1 MVTNLILTF
10 VATMVLYFAY
20 KLLFRNSNRFQLNRI
35 VLLTISIFAFALPF
49 IRISIEGQQFQE
61 MPSFKQEMD
70 VIFYS
75 DAMIEAPVET
85 KTLSFTDIISYIYII
100 GVVFFLMKF
109 VYNIFK
115 IYKIKAG
122 KKIETIDNVN
132 FIYTNESHVPFSFL
146 KNIYIPKDNLDEMII
161 KHEMSHVKNHHSV
174 DVILMEIMIAFQWF
188 NPFIR
193 MIKNELK
200 SNHEFIADSEAI
212 KNEDEKSNYMMLLL
226 QQCTAYDFSTIA
238 NNFSFLLTK
247 KRISMITKNQKVKGS
262 VIKVLL
268 TLPVFALLILLNTQC
283 DNTKPNEEKKVAQ
296 VVENN
301 SEETQS
307 NLTSVQKVG
316 SLAGTVYDAETKQP
330 LAANVILEK
339 DENEFYNTTADKN
352 GKYEFISVPASR
364 YKLKAFY
371 EGYNTVTE
379 KTIYIPA
386 DKFSSIDIDLIDGK
400 RHTRKN
406 KNSSS
411 QKVVASQD
419 SIYRVAEVMP
429 QYPGG
434 PNEMM
439 RYIQENI
446 KYPQSAKDNKIEGRV
461 FISFVVEKDGSITN
475 AAVMRGIDKE
485 CDAEALRVVSSMP
498 KWTPGQHKGE
508 VVRTQFTIPI
518 YYKLNN

>member
-1 MVTNLILTF
+1 MITNLILTF
-10 VATMVLYFAY
+10 LATMVLYFAY

-35 VLLTISIFAFALPF
+35 ILLTISVFAFALPF
-49 IRISIEGQQFQE
+49 IKISLEGQHFQE
-61 MPSFKQEMD
+61 MTSFKQEMD

-75 DAMIEAPVET
+75 DAIIEETAVET
-85 KTLSFTDIISYIYII
+85 NTLSITDIISYLYII

-109 VYNIFK
+109 VYNIVK
-115 IYKIKAG
+115 IHKIKAG
-122 KKIETIDNVN
+122 KKIETIDDVN
-132 FIYTNESHVPFSFL
+132 FIYTNESHIPFSFL

-161 KHEMSHVKNHHSV
+161 KHEMSHVKNRHSV
-174 DVILMEIMIAFQWF
+174 DIILMEIMIAFQWF

-226 QQCTAYDFSTIA
+226 QQCTADDFSTIA

-283 DNTKPNEEKKVAQ
+283 DNTKPNEEKQSA
-296 VVENN
+296 VVKADENAGQLLGTIVDRF
-301 SEETQS
+301 SE
-307 NLTSVQKVG
+307 KPI
-316 SLAGTVYDAETKQP
+316 AFATV
-330 LAANVILEK
+330 VLEK
-339 DENEFYNTTADKN
+339 DGNDLYYTTSDKN
-352 GKYEFISVPASR
+352 GSYKITRINEGTYNVKVSCDGYESVSIRAVNIPVK
-364 YKLKAFY
+364 KLTFQDFWLKK
-371 EGYNTVTE
+371 ND
-379 KTIYIPA
+379 A
-386 DKFSSIDIDLIDGK
+386 DEP
-400 RHTRKN
+400 
-406 KNSSS
+406 SS
-411 QKVVASQD
+411 QKAVASQD
-419 SIYRVAEVMP
+419 SIHRVTEVMP

-461 FISFVVEKDGSITN
+461 FVSFVVEKDGSITN

-498 KWTPGQHKGE
+498 KWNPGQHKGE

-518 YYKLNN
+518 YYKFN

>member
-1 MVTNLILTF
+1 MITNLILTF
-10 VATMVLYFAY
+10 VATMILYFAY

-85 KTLSFTDIISYIYII
+85 KTLSITDIISYIYII
-100 GVVFFLMKF
+100 GVVLFLMKF

-193 MIKNELK
+193 MINNELK

-226 QQCTAYDFSTIA
+226 QQCTADDFSTIA

-283 DNTKPNEEKKVAQ
+283 DNTKPNDVKQKAVEVKADENAGQLLGTILDRFTEKPIA
-296 VVENN
+296 
-301 SEETQS
+301 
-307 NLTSVQKVG
+307 
-316 SLAGTVYDAETKQP
+316 LATI
-330 LAANVILEK
+330 LLEK
-339 DENEFYNTTADKN
+339 DGKELYYSTSDKN
-352 GKYEFISVPASR
+352 GRYEITKINAGAYNVKVSC
-364 YKLKAFY
+364 
-371 EGYNTVTE
+371 EGYETVT
-379 KTIYIPA
+379 IRDVNIPVKKLTFQ
-386 DKFSSIDIDLIDGK
+386 DFWL
-400 RHTRKN
+400 KN
-406 KNSSS
+406 KE
-411 QKVVASQD
+411 AS
-419 SIYRVAEVMP
+419 
-429 QYPGG
+429 
-434 PNEMM
+434 
-439 RYIQENI
+439 
-446 KYPQSAKDNKIEGRV
+446 
-461 FISFVVEKDGSITN
+461 
-475 AAVMRGIDKE
+475 AAP
-485 CDAEALRVVSSMP
+485 AAS
-498 KWTPGQHKGE
+498 
-508 VVRTQFTIPI
+508 
-518 YYKLNN
+518 

>member
-49 IRISIEGQQFQE
+49 IRINIEGQQFQE
-61 MPSFKQEMD
+61 MPSFKEEMD

-85 KTLSFTDIISYIYII
+85 KTLSITDIISYIYII
-100 GVVFFLMKF
+100 GVIFFLMKF

-122 KKIETIDNVN
+122 KKIEKIDNVN

-283 DNTKPNEEKKVAQ
+283 DNTKPNDEKQKA
-296 VVENN
+296 VEVKADENAGQLLGTILDRFT
-301 SEETQS
+301 E
-307 NLTSVQKVG
+307 KPIA
-316 SLAGTVYDAETKQP
+316 LATI
-330 LAANVILEK
+330 LLEK
-339 DENEFYNTTADKN
+339 DGKELYYTTSDKN
-352 GKYEFISVPASR
+352 GRYEIT
-364 YKLKAFY
+364 KIKAGAYNVKVSCESY
-371 EGYNTVTE
+371 ETVT
-379 KTIYIPA
+379 IRDVNIPVKKLTFQ
-386 DKFSSIDIDLIDGK
+386 DFWL
-400 RHTRKN
+400 KN
-406 KNSSS
+406 KEASAAPS
-411 QKVVASQD
+411 QEVVVGQD

-439 RYIQENI
+439 KYMQENI
-446 KYPQSAKDNKIEGRV
+446 KYPQSAKANKIEGRV
-461 FISFVVEKDGSITN
+461 YVTFVVEKDGSITN
-475 AAVMRGIDKE
+475 AAVLRGIDKE

-518 YYKLNN
+518 YYKFN

>member
-85 KTLSFTDIISYIYII
+85 KTLSITDIISYIYII

-200 SNHEFIADSEAI
+200 NNHEFIADSEAI

-226 QQCTAYDFSTIA
+226 QQCTADDFSTIA

-283 DNTKPNEEKKVAQ
+283 DNTKPNDEKQKA
-296 VVENN
+296 VEVKADEN
-301 SEETQS
+301 
-307 NLTSVQKVG
+307 
-316 SLAGTVYDAETKQP
+316 AGQLLGTILDRFTEKPIALVTI
-330 LAANVILEK
+330 LLEK
-339 DENEFYNTTADKN
+339 DGKELYYTTSDKN
-352 GKYEFISVPASR
+352 GRYEIT
-364 YKLKAFY
+364 KIKAGAY
-371 EGYNTVTE
+371 NVKVSCEGYETVT
-379 KTIYIPA
+379 IRDVNIPVKKLTFQ
-386 DKFSSIDIDLIDGK
+386 DFWL
-400 RHTRKN
+400 KN
-406 KNSSS
+406 KEASAAPS
-411 QKVVASQD
+411 QEVVVGQD
-419 SIYRVAEVMP
+419 SIYRVTEVMP

-461 FISFVVEKDGSITN
+461 FVSFVIEKDGSITT

-518 YYKLNN
+518 YYKLYN

>member
-1 MVTNLILTF
+1 MITNLILTF
-10 VATMVLYFAY
+10 VATMVLYLAY

-35 VLLTISIFAFALPF
+35 ILLTIAIFAFVLPF
-49 IRISIEGQQFQE
+49 IRISLEGQQFQE
-61 MPSFKQEMD
+61 MTSFKQEMD

-75 DAMIEAPVET
+75 DAIIEETAVEAN
-85 KTLSFTDIISYIYII
+85 TLSITDVISYIYII

-109 VYNIFK
+109 VYNIVK
-115 IYKIKAG
+115 IYKIKGG
-122 KKIETIDNVN
+122 KKIETINDVN
-132 FIYTNESHVPFSFL
+132 FIYTNESHIPFSFL

-200 SNHEFIADSEAI
+200 NNHEFIADSEAI
-212 KNEDEKSNYMMLLL
+212 KDEDEKSNYMMLLL
-226 QQCTAYDFSTIA
+226 QQCTADDFSTIA

-283 DNTKPNEEKKVAQ
+283 DNTKPNEEKQ
-296 VVENN
+296 Q
-301 SEETQS
+301 T
-307 NLTSVQKVG
+307 
-316 SLAGTVYDAETKQP
+316 
-330 LAANVILEK
+330 
-339 DENEFYNTTADKN
+339 
-352 GKYEFISVPASR
+352 
-364 YKLKAFY
+364 
-371 EGYNTVTE
+371 TVTE
-379 KTIYIPA
+379 TETILEQPVYDTEA
-386 DKFSSIDIDLIDGK
+386 ATL
-400 RHTRKN
+400 
-406 KNSSS
+406 
-411 QKVVASQD
+411 QD
-419 SIYRVAEVMP
+419 SIYRVTEVMP
-429 QYPGG
+429 EYPGG

-439 RYIQENI
+439 KYLQENI

-461 FISFVVEKDGSITN
+461 YVTFVVEKDGSITN
-475 AAVMRGIDKE
+475 ATVLRGIDKE

-518 YYKLNN
+518 YYKFN

>member
-1 MVTNLILTF
+1 MITNLILTF
-10 VATMVLYFAY
+10 LATMVLYFAY

-35 VLLTISIFAFALPF
+35 ILLTISVFAFALPF
-49 IRISIEGQQFQE
+49 IRINIEGQHFQE
-61 MPSFKQEMD
+61 MTSFKEEMD

-75 DAMIEAPVET
+75 DAVIEETPVEAS
-85 KTLSFTDIISYIYII
+85 TLSVTDIISYIYII

-109 VYNIFK
+109 VYNIVK

-122 KKIETIDNVN
+122 KKIETIDDVN
-132 FIYTNESHVPFSFL
+132 FIHTNESHIPFSFFNNVFIGTSTSSVTDNEVPEPVEGNA
-146 KNIYIPKDNLDEMII
+146 NILII

-212 KNEDEKSNYMMLLL
+212 KNEYEKSNYMMLLL

-247 KRISMITKNQKVKGS
+247 KRITMITKNQKVKGS

-283 DNTKPNEEKKVAQ
+283 DNTKPNDEKP
-296 VVENN
+296 
-301 SEETQS
+301 
-307 NLTSVQKVG
+307 
-316 SLAGTVYDAETKQP
+316 QP
-330 LAANVILEK
+330 A
-339 DENEFYNTTADKN
+339 
-352 GKYEFISVPASR
+352 
-364 YKLKAFY
+364 
-371 EGYNTVTE
+371 VTE
-379 KTIYIPA
+379 TEAI
-386 DKFSSIDIDLIDGK
+386 
-400 RHTRKN
+400 
-406 KNSSS
+406 
-411 QKVVASQD
+411 QD
-419 SIYRVAEVMP
+419 SIYRVSEVMP

-439 RYIQENI
+439 RYLQENI

-461 FISFVVEKDGSITN
+461 FVTFVVEKDGSISN

-518 YYKLNN
+518 IYKFN

>member
-1 MVTNLILTF
+1 MITNLILTF
-10 VATMVLYFAY
+10 LATMVLYFAY

-35 VLLTISIFAFALPF
+35 VLLTISVFAFALPF
-49 IRISIEGQQFQE
+49 IKISLEGQQFQE
-61 MPSFKQEMD
+61 MTSFKQEMD

-75 DAMIEAPVET
+75 DAIMEETAVEAN
-85 KTLSFTDIISYIYII
+85 TLSFIDVISYIYII

-109 VYNIFK
+109 VYNIVK

-122 KKIETIDNVN
+122 KKIETIDDVN
-132 FIYTNESHVPFSFL
+132 FIYTNESHIPFSFL
-146 KNIYIPKDNLDEMII
+146 NNIYIPKDNLDEMII

-193 MIKNELK
+193 MINNELK

-212 KNEDEKSNYMMLLL
+212 KDEDEKSNYMMLLL
-226 QQCTAYDFSTIA
+226 QQCTADDFSTIA

-283 DNTKPNEEKKVAQ
+283 DNTKPNEEKQ
-296 VVENN
+296 Q
-301 SEETQS
+301 T
-307 NLTSVQKVG
+307 
-316 SLAGTVYDAETKQP
+316 
-330 LAANVILEK
+330 
-339 DENEFYNTTADKN
+339 
-352 GKYEFISVPASR
+352 
-364 YKLKAFY
+364 
-371 EGYNTVTE
+371 TVTE
-379 KTIYIPA
+379 TETILEQPVYDTEA
-386 DKFSSIDIDLIDGK
+386 ATL
-400 RHTRKN
+400 
-406 KNSSS
+406 
-411 QKVVASQD
+411 QD
-419 SIYRVAEVMP
+419 SIYRVTEVMP
-429 QYPGG
+429 EYPGG

-439 RYIQENI
+439 KYLQENI

-461 FISFVVEKDGSITN
+461 YVTFVVEKDGSITN
-475 AAVMRGIDKE
+475 ATVLRGIDKE

-518 YYKLNN
+518 YYKFN

>member
-85 KTLSFTDIISYIYII
+85 KTLSITDIISYLYII
-100 GVVFFLMKF
+100 GVVLFLMKF

-122 KKIETIDNVN
+122 KKIEKIDNVN

-193 MIKNELK
+193 MINNELK

-226 QQCTAYDFSTIA
+226 QQCTADDFSTIA

-283 DNTKPNEEKKVAQ
+283 DNTKPNEEKQSA
-296 VVENN
+296 VVKADENAGQLLGTIVDRF
-301 SEETQS
+301 SE
-307 NLTSVQKVG
+307 KPI
-316 SLAGTVYDAETKQP
+316 AFATV
-330 LAANVILEK
+330 VLEK
-339 DENEFYNTTADKN
+339 DGNDLYYTTSDKN
-352 GKYEFISVPASR
+352 GSYKITRINEGTYNVKVSCDGYESVSIR
-364 YKLKAFY
+364 DV
-371 EGYNTVTE
+371 N
-379 KTIYIPA
+379 IPVKKITFQ
-386 DKFSSIDIDLIDGK
+386 DFWL
-400 RHTRKN
+400 KN
-406 KNSSS
+406 KEASAAPS
-411 QKVVASQD
+411 QEVVVGQD
-419 SIYRVAEVMP
+419 SIHRVTEVMP

-439 RYIQENI
+439 RYIQENL

-461 FISFVVEKDGSITN
+461 YVSFVVEKDGSITN
-475 AAVMRGIDKE
+475 TAVMRGIDKE

-498 KWTPGQHKGE
+498 KWNPGQHKGE

-518 YYKLNN
+518 YYKFN

>member
-1 MVTNLILTF
+1 MITNLILTF

-35 VLLTISIFAFALPF
+35 ILLTISVFAFALPF
-49 IRISIEGQQFQE
+49 IRINIEGQQFQE

-132 FIYTNESHVPFSFL
+132 FIYTNESHVPFSFFNNVFIGTSTSSVTDNEVPEPVEGNA
-146 KNIYIPKDNLDEMII
+146 NILII

-226 QQCTAYDFSTIA
+226 QQCTADDFSTIA

-283 DNTKPNEEKKVAQ
+283 DNTKPNEEKQQPAVT
-296 VVENN
+296 
-301 SEETQS
+301 ETETILEQP
-307 NLTSVQKVG
+307 
-316 SLAGTVYDAETKQP
+316 VYDKEA
-330 LAANVILEK
+330 LNL
-339 DENEFYNTTADKN
+339 
-352 GKYEFISVPASR
+352 
-364 YKLKAFY
+364 
-371 EGYNTVTE
+371 
-379 KTIYIPA
+379 
-386 DKFSSIDIDLIDGK
+386 
-400 RHTRKN
+400 
-406 KNSSS
+406 
-411 QKVVASQD
+411 QD

-434 PNEMM
+434 PNEIM

-446 KYPQSAKDNKIEGRV
+446 KYPQSAKANKIEGRV
-461 FISFVVEKDGSITN
+461 YVTFVVEKDGSITN
-475 AAVMRGIDKE
+475 AAVLRGIDKE

-498 KWTPGQHKGE
+498 KWTPGQQKGE

-518 YYKLNN
+518 YYKFN

>member
-1 MVTNLILTF
+1 MITNLILTF
-10 VATMVLYFAY
+10 LATMVLYFAY

-35 VLLTISIFAFALPF
+35 ILLAISVFAFALPF
-49 IRISIEGQQFQE
+49 IRINLEGQQFQE
-61 MPSFKQEMD
+61 ITSFKEEMD

-75 DAMIEAPVET
+75 DAIIEETPVEAN
-85 KTLSFTDIISYIYII
+85 TLSVTDIISYIYII

-109 VYNIFK
+109 VYNIVK

-122 KKIETIDNVN
+122 KKIEVVDNVN
-132 FIYTNESHVPFSFL
+132 FIYTNESHIPFSFL
-146 KNIYIPKDNLDEMII
+146 KNIYIPKDNLDAMII

-174 DVILMEIMIAFQWF
+174 DIILMEIMIAFQWF

-200 SNHEFIADSEAI
+200 NNHEFIADSEAI
-212 KNEDEKSNYMMLLL
+212 KDEDEKSNYMMLLL
-226 QQCTAYDFSTIA
+226 QQCTADDFSTIA

-283 DNTKPNEEKKVAQ
+283 DNVKPNEEKQQTPA
-296 VVENN
+296 VENKA
-301 SEETQS
+301 EGE
-307 NLTSVQKVG
+307 VG
-316 SLAGTVYDAETKQP
+316 NLAGRIIFSDEKP
-330 LAANVILEK
+330 FPCANVALEK
-339 DENEFYNTTADKN
+339 DGKVVYSVTADEN
-352 GKYEFISVPASR
+352 GNYEFKSIPAGT
-364 YKLKAFY
+364 YNLKTFY
-371 EGYNTVTE
+371 EGYTTMIIEGFN
-379 KTIYIPA
+379 IPA
-386 DKFSSIDIDLIDGK
+386 NKFAFQNLYLLKQDDADE
-400 RHTRKN
+400 T
-406 KNSSS
+406 SS
-411 QKVVASQD
+411 QKPQVNQD
-419 SIYRVAEVMP
+419 SIYRVSDAMP
-429 QYPGG
+429 EYPGG

-446 KYPQSAKDNKIEGRV
+446 KYPQSAIDNKIEGRV
-461 FISFVVEKDGSITN
+461 FVTFVVEKDGSITN

-498 KWTPGQHKGE
+498 KWNPGQHKGE

-518 YYKLNN
+518 IYKFNN

>member
-1 MVTNLILTF
+1 MITNLILTF

-35 VLLTISIFAFALPF
+35 VLLTIAIFAFALPF
-49 IRISIEGQQFQE
+49 IRISLEGQQFQE
-61 MPSFKQEMD
+61 MTSFKQEMD

-75 DAMIEAPVET
+75 DAIIEETAVEAN
-85 KTLSFTDIISYIYII
+85 TLSITDVISYIYII

-109 VYNIFK
+109 VYNIVK

-122 KKIETIDNVN
+122 KKIETIDDVN
-132 FIYTNESHVPFSFL
+132 FIYTNESHIPFSFL
-146 KNIYIPKDNLDEMII
+146 NNIYIPKDNLDEMII

-226 QQCTAYDFSTIA
+226 QQCTADDFSTIA

-283 DNTKPNEEKKVAQ
+283 DNTKPNDEKQ
-296 VVENN
+296 STVVKADENAGQLLGTIVDRF
-301 SEETQS
+301 SE
-307 NLTSVQKVG
+307 KPI
-316 SLAGTVYDAETKQP
+316 AFATV
-330 LAANVILEK
+330 VLEK
-339 DENEFYNTTADKN
+339 DGNDLYYTNSDKN
-352 GKYEFISVPASR
+352 GSYKITRINEGTYNVKVSCDGYESVSIRAVNIPVK
-364 YKLKAFY
+364 KLTFQDFWLKK
-371 EGYNTVTE
+371 ND
-379 KTIYIPA
+379 A
-386 DKFSSIDIDLIDGK
+386 DEP
-400 RHTRKN
+400 
-406 KNSSS
+406 SS
-411 QKVVASQD
+411 QKPQATQD
-419 SIYRVAEVMP
+419 SIHRVTEVMP

-461 FISFVVEKDGSITN
+461 FVSFVVEKDGSITN

-485 CDAEALRVVSSMP
+485 CDAEALRVVASMP

-518 YYKLNN
+518 YYKFN

>member
-49 IRISIEGQQFQE
+49 IRINIEGQQFQE

-75 DAMIEAPVET
+75 DAIIQENPVVE
-85 KTLSFTDIISYIYII
+85 KTLSFTDIITYIYII

-122 KKIETIDNVN
+122 KKIEIIDNVN

-283 DNTKPNEEKKVAQ
+283 DNTKPNEEKQQPAVT
-296 VVENN
+296 
-301 SEETQS
+301 ET
-307 NLTSVQKVG
+307 
-316 SLAGTVYDAETKQP
+316 ET
-330 LAANVILEK
+330 ILEQPV
-339 DENEFYNTTADKN
+339 YNKEALN
-352 GKYEFISVPASR
+352 
-364 YKLKAFY
+364 L
-371 EGYNTVTE
+371 
-379 KTIYIPA
+379 
-386 DKFSSIDIDLIDGK
+386 
-400 RHTRKN
+400 
-406 KNSSS
+406 
-411 QKVVASQD
+411 QD
-419 SIYRVAEVMP
+419 SIYIVSEVMP

-434 PNEMM
+434 TNEMM

-461 FISFVVEKDGSITN
+461 FVSFVVEKDGSITN
-475 AAVMRGIDKE
+475 AAVLRGIDKE

-518 YYKLNN
+518 YYKFN

>member
-1 MVTNLILTF
+1 MITNLILTF

-35 VLLTISIFAFALPF
+35 VLLTISVFAFALPF

-70 VIFYS
+70 VIFYN
-75 DAMIEAPVET
+75 DAIMEETAVESN
-85 KTLSFTDIISYIYII
+85 TLSITDVISYIYII

-122 KKIETIDNVN
+122 KKIEKIDNVN
-132 FIYTNESHVPFSFL
+132 FIYTNESHVPFSFFSNVFIGTSTSSVTDNEVPEPVEGNA
-146 KNIYIPKDNLDEMII
+146 NILII

-212 KNEDEKSNYMMLLL
+212 KDEYEKSNYMMLLL
-226 QQCTAYDFSTIA
+226 QQCTADDFSTIA

-283 DNTKPNEEKKVAQ
+283 DNTKPNEEKQ
-296 VVENN
+296 Q
-301 SEETQS
+301 T
-307 NLTSVQKVG
+307 
-316 SLAGTVYDAETKQP
+316 
-330 LAANVILEK
+330 
-339 DENEFYNTTADKN
+339 
-352 GKYEFISVPASR
+352 
-364 YKLKAFY
+364 
-371 EGYNTVTE
+371 TVTE
-379 KTIYIPA
+379 TETILEQPVYDTEA
-386 DKFSSIDIDLIDGK
+386 ATL
-400 RHTRKN
+400 
-406 KNSSS
+406 
-411 QKVVASQD
+411 QD
-419 SIYRVAEVMP
+419 SIYRVSEVMP

-461 FISFVVEKDGSITN
+461 YVSFVVEKDGSITN
-475 AAVMRGIDKE
+475 AAVIRGIDKE

-498 KWTPGQHKGE
+498 KWNPGQQDGKN
-508 VVRTQFTIPI
+508 VRTQFTIPI
-518 YYKLNN
+518 IYKFN

>member
-35 VLLTISIFAFALPF
+35 VLLTISVFAFALPF
-49 IRISIEGQQFQE
+49 IRINIEGQQFQE

-85 KTLSFTDIISYIYII
+85 KTLSITDIISYIYII
-100 GVVFFLMKF
+100 GVVFFLIKF

-146 KNIYIPKDNLDEMII
+146 NNIYIPKDNLDEMII

-283 DNTKPNEEKKVAQ
+283 DNTKPNDEKQKA
-296 VVENN
+296 VEVKADENAGQLLGTILDRFT
-301 SEETQS
+301 E
-307 NLTSVQKVG
+307 KPIA
-316 SLAGTVYDAETKQP
+316 LATI
-330 LAANVILEK
+330 LLEK
-339 DENEFYNTTADKN
+339 DGKELYYTTSDKN
-352 GKYEFISVPASR
+352 GRYEIT
-364 YKLKAFY
+364 KIKAGAYNVKVSCESY
-371 EGYNTVTE
+371 ETVT
-379 KTIYIPA
+379 IRDVNIPVKKLTFQ
-386 DKFSSIDIDLIDGK
+386 DFWL
-400 RHTRKN
+400 KN
-406 KNSSS
+406 KEASAAPS
-411 QKVVASQD
+411 QEVVVGQD

-439 RYIQENI
+439 KYMQENI
-446 KYPQSAKDNKIEGRV
+446 KYPQSAKANKIEGRV
-461 FISFVVEKDGSITN
+461 YVTFVVEKDGSITN
-475 AAVMRGIDKE
+475 AAVLRGIDKE

-508 VVRTQFTIPI
+508 NVRTQFTIPI
-518 YYKLNN
+518 YYKFN

>member
-1 MVTNLILTF
+1 MITNLILTF
-10 VATMVLYFAY
+10 LATMVLYFAY

-35 VLLTISIFAFALPF
+35 VLLTISVFAFALPF
-49 IRISIEGQQFQE
+49 IKISLEGQQFQE
-61 MPSFKQEMD
+61 MTSFKQEMD

-75 DAMIEAPVET
+75 DAIMEETAVEAN
-85 KTLSFTDIISYIYII
+85 TLSITDVISYIYII

-109 VYNIFK
+109 VYNIVK
-115 IYKIKAG
+115 IYKIKGG
-122 KKIETIDNVN
+122 KKIETIDDVN
-132 FIYTNESHVPFSFL
+132 FIYTNESHIPFSFL
-146 KNIYIPKDNLDEMII
+146 NNVFIGTSTSSVTDNEVPEPVEGNANILII

-200 SNHEFIADSEAI
+200 NNHEFIADSEAI
-212 KNEDEKSNYMMLLL
+212 KDEDEKSNYMMLLL
-226 QQCTAYDFSTIA
+226 QQCTADDFSTIA

-283 DNTKPNEEKKVAQ
+283 DNTKPNEEKQ
-296 VVENN
+296 Q
-301 SEETQS
+301 T
-307 NLTSVQKVG
+307 
-316 SLAGTVYDAETKQP
+316 
-330 LAANVILEK
+330 
-339 DENEFYNTTADKN
+339 
-352 GKYEFISVPASR
+352 
-364 YKLKAFY
+364 
-371 EGYNTVTE
+371 TVTE
-379 KTIYIPA
+379 TETILEQPVYDTEA
-386 DKFSSIDIDLIDGK
+386 ATL
-400 RHTRKN
+400 
-406 KNSSS
+406 
-411 QKVVASQD
+411 QD
-419 SIYRVAEVMP
+419 SIYRVTEVMP
-429 QYPGG
+429 EYPGG

-439 RYIQENI
+439 KYLQENI

-461 FISFVVEKDGSITN
+461 YVTFVVEKDGSITN
-475 AAVMRGIDKE
+475 ATVLRGIDKE

-518 YYKLNN
+518 YYKFN

>member
-1 MVTNLILTF
+1 MITNLILTF

-85 KTLSFTDIISYIYII
+85 KTLSITDIISYIYII

-122 KKIETIDNVN
+122 KKVETIDNVN

-146 KNIYIPKDNLDEMII
+146 KNIYIPKGNLDEMII

-193 MIKNELK
+193 MINNELK

-226 QQCTAYDFSTIA
+226 QQCTADDFSTIA

-283 DNTKPNEEKKVAQ
+283 DNTKPNEEKQKAVEVKVD
-296 VVENN
+296 ENAGQLLGTILDRFT
-301 SEETQS
+301 E
-307 NLTSVQKVG
+307 KPIA
-316 SLAGTVYDAETKQP
+316 LATI
-330 LAANVILEK
+330 LLEK
-339 DENEFYNTTADKN
+339 DGKELYYTTSDKN
-352 GKYEFISVPASR
+352 GRYEIT
-364 YKLKAFY
+364 KIKAGAY
-371 EGYNTVTE
+371 NVKVSCEGYETVT
-379 KTIYIPA
+379 IRDVNIPVKKITFQ
-386 DKFSSIDIDLIDGK
+386 DFWL
-400 RHTRKN
+400 KN
-406 KNSSS
+406 KEASAAPS
-411 QKVVASQD
+411 QEVVVGQD
-419 SIYRVAEVMP
+419 SIHRVAEVMP

-439 RYIQENI
+439 KYISDNI

-461 FISFVVEKDGSITN
+461 YVSFVVEKDGSITN

-485 CDAEALRVVSSMP
+485 CDAEALRVVASMP

-508 VVRTQFTIPI
+508 NVRTQFTIPI
-518 YYKLNN
+518 YYKFN

>member
-85 KTLSFTDIISYIYII
+85 KTLSITDIISYIYII

-132 FIYTNESHVPFSFL
+132 FIYTNESHVPFSFFNNVFIGTSTSSVTDNEVPEPVEGNA
-146 KNIYIPKDNLDEMII
+146 NILII

-283 DNTKPNEEKKVAQ
+283 DNTKPNDEKQQPAVT
-296 VVENN
+296 
-301 SEETQS
+301 ETETILEQP
-307 NLTSVQKVG
+307 
-316 SLAGTVYDAETKQP
+316 VYDKEA
-330 LAANVILEK
+330 LNL
-339 DENEFYNTTADKN
+339 
-352 GKYEFISVPASR
+352 
-364 YKLKAFY
+364 
-371 EGYNTVTE
+371 
-379 KTIYIPA
+379 
-386 DKFSSIDIDLIDGK
+386 
-400 RHTRKN
+400 
-406 KNSSS
+406 
-411 QKVVASQD
+411 QD
-419 SIYRVAEVMP
+419 SIYRVTEVMP
-429 QYPGG
+429 EYPGG

-446 KYPQSAKDNKIEGRV
+446 KYPQSAKANKIEGRV
-461 FISFVVEKDGSITN
+461 YVTFVVEKDGSITN
-475 AAVMRGIDKE
+475 AAVLRGIDKE

-498 KWTPGQHKGE
+498 KWNPGQQDGKN
-508 VVRTQFTIPI
+508 VRTQFTIPI
-518 YYKLNN
+518 YYKFN

>member
-1 MVTNLILTF
+1 MITNLILTF
-10 VATMVLYFAY
+10 LATMVLYFAY

-35 VLLTISIFAFALPF
+35 ILLTISVFAFALPF
-49 IRISIEGQQFQE
+49 IRINLEGQQFQE
-61 MPSFKQEMD
+61 ITSFKEEMD

-75 DAMIEAPVET
+75 DAIIEETPVEAN
-85 KTLSFTDIISYIYII
+85 TLSVTDIISYLYII

-109 VYNIFK
+109 VYNIVN

-122 KKIETIDNVN
+122 KKIEVVDDVN
-132 FIYTNESHVPFSFL
+132 FIYTNESHIPFSFL
-146 KNIYIPKDNLDEMII
+146 KNIYIPKDNLDAMII

-174 DVILMEIMIAFQWF
+174 DIILMEIMIAFQWF

-200 SNHEFIADSEAI
+200 NNHEFIADSEAI

-226 QQCTAYDFSTIA
+226 QQCTADDFSTIA

-283 DNTKPNEEKKVAQ
+283 DNVKPNEEKQQTPA
-296 VVENN
+296 VENKA
-301 SEETQS
+301 EGE
-307 NLTSVQKVG
+307 VG
-316 SLAGTVYDAETKQP
+316 NLAGRIIFSDEKP
-330 LAANVILEK
+330 FPCANVALEK
-339 DENEFYNTTADKN
+339 DGKVVYSVTADEN
-352 GKYEFISVPASR
+352 GNYEFKSIPAGT
-364 YKLKAFY
+364 YNLKTFY
-371 EGYNTVTE
+371 EGYTTMIIEGFN
-379 KTIYIPA
+379 IPA
-386 DKFSSIDIDLIDGK
+386 NKFAFQNLYLLKQDDADE
-400 RHTRKN
+400 T
-406 KNSSS
+406 SS
-411 QKVVASQD
+411 QKPQVTQD
-419 SIYRVAEVMP
+419 SLYRVTEVMP
-429 QYPGG
+429 EYPGG

-446 KYPQSAKDNKIEGRV
+446 KYPQSAIDNKIEGRV
-461 FISFVVEKDGSITN
+461 FVTFVVEKDGSISN
-475 AAVMRGIDKE
+475 AAVLRGIDKE

-498 KWTPGQHKGE
+498 KWNPGQHKGE

-518 YYKLNN
+518 IYKFNN

>member
-1 MVTNLILTF
+1 MITNLILTF
-10 VATMVLYFAY
+10 VATMVLYLAY

-35 VLLTISIFAFALPF
+35 ILLTIAIFAFVLPF
-49 IRISIEGQQFQE
+49 IRISLEGQQFQE
-61 MPSFKQEMD
+61 MTSFKQEMD

-75 DAMIEAPVET
+75 DAIIEETAVEAN
-85 KTLSFTDIISYIYII
+85 TLSITDVISYIYII

-109 VYNIFK
+109 VYNIVK

-122 KKIETIDNVN
+122 NKIEKIDNVN
-132 FIYTNESHVPFSFL
+132 FIYTNESHIPFSFL

-200 SNHEFIADSEAI
+200 NNHEFIADSEAI
-212 KNEDEKSNYMMLLL
+212 KDEDEKSNYMMLLL
-226 QQCTAYDFSTIA
+226 QQCTADDFSTIA

-283 DNTKPNEEKKVAQ
+283 DNTKPNEEKQ
-296 VVENN
+296 Q
-301 SEETQS
+301 T
-307 NLTSVQKVG
+307 
-316 SLAGTVYDAETKQP
+316 
-330 LAANVILEK
+330 
-339 DENEFYNTTADKN
+339 
-352 GKYEFISVPASR
+352 
-364 YKLKAFY
+364 
-371 EGYNTVTE
+371 TVTE
-379 KTIYIPA
+379 TETILEQPVYDTEA
-386 DKFSSIDIDLIDGK
+386 ATL
-400 RHTRKN
+400 
-406 KNSSS
+406 
-411 QKVVASQD
+411 QD
-419 SIYRVAEVMP
+419 SIYRVTEVMP
-429 QYPGG
+429 EYPGG

-439 RYIQENI
+439 KYLQENI

-461 FISFVVEKDGSITN
+461 YVTFVVEKDGSITN
-475 AAVMRGIDKE
+475 ATVLRGIDKE

-518 YYKLNN
+518 YYKFN

>member
-1 MVTNLILTF
+1 
-10 VATMVLYFAY
+10 
-20 KLLFRNSNRFQLNRI
+20 
-35 VLLTISIFAFALPF
+35 
-49 IRISIEGQQFQE
+49 

-85 KTLSFTDIISYIYII
+85 KTLSITDIISYIYII

-146 KNIYIPKDNLDEMII
+146 KNIYIPIDNLDEMII

-226 QQCTAYDFSTIA
+226 QQCTADDFSTIA

-283 DNTKPNEEKKVAQ
+283 DNTKPNEEKQSA
-296 VVENN
+296 VVKADENAGQLLGTIVDRF
-301 SEETQS
+301 SE
-307 NLTSVQKVG
+307 KPIA
-316 SLAGTVYDAETKQP
+316 LATI
-330 LAANVILEK
+330 LLEK
-339 DENEFYNTTADKN
+339 DGKELYYTTSDKN
-352 GKYEFISVPASR
+352 GRYEITKINAGAYNVKVSC
-364 YKLKAFY
+364 
-371 EGYNTVTE
+371 EGYETVT
-379 KTIYIPA
+379 IRDVNIPVKKLTFQ
-386 DKFSSIDIDLIDGK
+386 DFWL
-400 RHTRKN
+400 KN
-406 KNSSS
+406 KEASAALS
-411 QKVVASQD
+411 QEVVVGQD
-419 SIYRVAEVMP
+419 SIHRVAEVMP

-439 RYIQENI
+439 KYIQENL
-446 KYPQSAKDNKIEGRV
+446 KYPQSAKDNKIEGKV
-461 FISFVVEKDGSITN
+461 FVSFVVEKDGSITN

-485 CDAEALRVVSSMP
+485 CDAEALRVVASMP
-498 KWTPGQHKGE
+498 KWTPGQQDGKN
-508 VVRTQFTIPI
+508 VRTQFTIPI
-518 YYKLNN
+518 YYKFN

>member
-1 MVTNLILTF
+1 MITNLILTF
-10 VATMVLYFAY
+10 VATMILYFAY

-49 IRISIEGQQFQE
+49 IRINIEGQQFQE

-75 DAMIEAPVET
+75 DAMIEVPVET
-85 KTLSFTDIISYIYII
+85 KTLSITDIISYLYII

-109 VYNIFK
+109 VYNIVK
-115 IYKIKAG
+115 IHKIKAG
-122 KKIETIDNVN
+122 KKIEKIDNVN
-132 FIYTNESHVPFSFL
+132 FIYTNESHIPFSFL

-226 QQCTAYDFSTIA
+226 QQCTADDFSTIA

-283 DNTKPNEEKKVAQ
+283 DNTKPNDGKQK
-296 VVENN
+296 VVEVKADENAGQLLGTILDRFT
-301 SEETQS
+301 E
-307 NLTSVQKVG
+307 KPIA
-316 SLAGTVYDAETKQP
+316 LATI
-330 LAANVILEK
+330 LLEK
-339 DENEFYNTTADKN
+339 DGKELYYTTSDKN
-352 GKYEFISVPASR
+352 GSYKITRINEGAYNVKVSCDGYESVSIRAVNIPVK
-364 YKLKAFY
+364 KLTFQ
-371 EGYNTVTE
+371 
-379 KTIYIPA
+379 
-386 DKFSSIDIDLIDGK
+386 DFWL
-400 RHTRKN
+400 KN
-406 KNSSS
+406 KEASAAPS
-411 QKVVASQD
+411 QEVVVGQD
-419 SIYRVAEVMP
+419 SIHRVAEVMP

-439 RYIQENI
+439 KYIQENI

-461 FISFVVEKDGSITN
+461 YVTFVVEKDGSITN

-518 YYKLNN
+518 YYKFN

>member
-1 MVTNLILTF
+1 MITNLILTF
-10 VATMVLYFAY
+10 LATMVLYFAY

-35 VLLTISIFAFALPF
+35 VLLTISVFAFALPF

-70 VIFYS
+70 VIFYN
-75 DAMIEAPVET
+75 DAIMEETAVESN
-85 KTLSFTDIISYIYII
+85 TLSITDVISYIYII

-122 KKIETIDNVN
+122 KKIEKIDNVN
-132 FIYTNESHVPFSFL
+132 FIYTNESHVPFSFFSNVFIGTSTSSVTDNEVPEPVEGNA
-146 KNIYIPKDNLDEMII
+146 NILII
-161 KHEMSHVKNHHSV
+161 KHEISHVKNHHSV
-174 DVILMEIMIAFQWF
+174 DIILMEIMIAFQWF

-200 SNHEFIADSEAI
+200 NNHEFIADSEAI

-226 QQCTAYDFSTIA
+226 QQCTADDFSTIA

-283 DNTKPNEEKKVAQ
+283 DNTKPNEEKQ
-296 VVENN
+296 Q
-301 SEETQS
+301 T
-307 NLTSVQKVG
+307 
-316 SLAGTVYDAETKQP
+316 
-330 LAANVILEK
+330 
-339 DENEFYNTTADKN
+339 
-352 GKYEFISVPASR
+352 
-364 YKLKAFY
+364 
-371 EGYNTVTE
+371 TVTE
-379 KTIYIPA
+379 TETILEQPVYDTEA
-386 DKFSSIDIDLIDGK
+386 ATL
-400 RHTRKN
+400 
-406 KNSSS
+406 
-411 QKVVASQD
+411 QD
-419 SIYRVAEVMP
+419 SIYRVSEVMP

-461 FISFVVEKDGSITN
+461 YVSFVVEKDGSITN
-475 AAVMRGIDKE
+475 AAVIRGIDKE

-498 KWTPGQHKGE
+498 KWNPGQQDGKN
-508 VVRTQFTIPI
+508 VRTQFTIPI
-518 YYKLNN
+518 IYKFN

>member
-1 MVTNLILTF
+1 MITNLILTF

-35 VLLTISIFAFALPF
+35 ILLTISVFAFALPF

-61 MPSFKQEMD
+61 MTSFKQEMD
-70 VIFYS
+70 VIFYN
-75 DAMIEAPVET
+75 DAIMEETAVESN
-85 KTLSFTDIISYIYII
+85 TLSFIDVISYIYII

-109 VYNIFK
+109 VYNIVK
-115 IYKIKAG
+115 IYKIKGG
-122 KKIETIDNVN
+122 KKIETIDDVN
-132 FIYTNESHVPFSFL
+132 FIYTNESHIPFSFL

-212 KNEDEKSNYMMLLL
+212 KDEYEKSNYMMLLL
-226 QQCTAYDFSTIA
+226 QQCTADDFSTIA

-283 DNTKPNEEKKVAQ
+283 DNTKPNEEKQ
-296 VVENN
+296 Q
-301 SEETQS
+301 T
-307 NLTSVQKVG
+307 
-316 SLAGTVYDAETKQP
+316 
-330 LAANVILEK
+330 
-339 DENEFYNTTADKN
+339 
-352 GKYEFISVPASR
+352 
-364 YKLKAFY
+364 
-371 EGYNTVTE
+371 TVTE
-379 KTIYIPA
+379 TETILEQPVYDTEA
-386 DKFSSIDIDLIDGK
+386 ATL
-400 RHTRKN
+400 
-406 KNSSS
+406 
-411 QKVVASQD
+411 QD
-419 SIYRVAEVMP
+419 SIYRVTEVMP
-429 QYPGG
+429 EYPGG

-439 RYIQENI
+439 KYLQENI
-446 KYPQSAKDNKIEGRV
+446 KYPQSAKANKIEGRV
-461 FISFVVEKDGSITN
+461 YVTFVVEKDGSITN

-498 KWTPGQHKGE
+498 KWNPGQHKGE

-518 YYKLNN
+518 YYKFN

>member
-1 MVTNLILTF
+1 MITNLILTF
-10 VATMVLYFAY
+10 VATMLLYFAY

-35 VLLTISIFAFALPF
+35 ILLTISVFAFALPF
-49 IRISIEGQQFQE
+49 IKISLEGQQFQE
-61 MPSFKQEMD
+61 MTSFKQEMD

-75 DAMIEAPVET
+75 DAIMEETAVET
-85 KTLSFTDIISYIYII
+85 NTLSITDIISYLYIV

-122 KKIETIDNVN
+122 KKIETIDDVN
-132 FIYTNESHVPFSFL
+132 FIYTNESHIPFSFL
-146 KNIYIPKDNLDEMII
+146 NNIYIPKDNLDEMII

-200 SNHEFIADSEAI
+200 NNHEFIADSEAI

-226 QQCTAYDFSTIA
+226 QQCTADDFSTIA

-283 DNTKPNEEKKVAQ
+283 DNTKPNEEKQSA
-296 VVENN
+296 VVKADENAGQLLGTIVDRF
-301 SEETQS
+301 SE
-307 NLTSVQKVG
+307 KPI
-316 SLAGTVYDAETKQP
+316 AFATV
-330 LAANVILEK
+330 VLEK
-339 DENEFYNTTADKN
+339 DGNDLYYTNSDKN
-352 GKYEFISVPASR
+352 GSYKITRINEGTYNVKVSCDGYESVSIRAVNIPVK
-364 YKLKAFY
+364 KLTFQDFWLKK
-371 EGYNTVTE
+371 ND
-379 KTIYIPA
+379 A
-386 DKFSSIDIDLIDGK
+386 DEP
-400 RHTRKN
+400 
-406 KNSSS
+406 SS
-411 QKVVASQD
+411 QKAVVSQD
-419 SIYRVAEVMP
+419 SIYRVSEVMP

-434 PNEMM
+434 PNEIM

-461 FISFVVEKDGSITN
+461 FVTFVVEKDGSITN
-475 AAVMRGIDKE
+475 AAVLRGIDKE

-498 KWTPGQHKGE
+498 KWNPGQQDGKN
-508 VVRTQFTIPI
+508 VRTQFTIPI
-518 YYKLNN
+518 IYKFN

>member
-1 MVTNLILTF
+1 MITNLILTF
-10 VATMVLYFAY
+10 LATMVLYFAY

-35 VLLTISIFAFALPF
+35 ILLTISVFAFALPF
-49 IRISIEGQQFQE
+49 IRINIEGQQFQE

-100 GVVFFLMKF
+100 GVVFLLMKF
-109 VYNIFK
+109 VYNIVK

-122 KKIETIDNVN
+122 KKIETIDDVN
-132 FIYTNESHVPFSFL
+132 YIYTNESHIPFSFL
-146 KNIYIPKDNLDEMII
+146 KNIYIPKDNLDAMII
-161 KHEMSHVKNHHSV
+161 KHEMSHVKNYHSV

-188 NPFIR
+188 NPFVR

-226 QQCTAYDFSTIA
+226 QQCTADDFSTIA

-247 KRISMITKNQKVKGS
+247 KRITMITKNQKVKGS

-283 DNTKPNEEKKVAQ
+283 DNVKPNEEKQQTPA
-296 VVENN
+296 VENKA
-301 SEETQS
+301 EGE
-307 NLTSVQKVG
+307 VG
-316 SLAGTVYDAETKQP
+316 NLAGRIIFSDEKP
-330 LAANVILEK
+330 FPCANVALEK
-339 DENEFYNTTADKN
+339 DGKVVYSVTADEN
-352 GKYEFISVPASR
+352 GNYEFKSIPAGT
-364 YKLKAFY
+364 YNLKTFY
-371 EGYNTVTE
+371 EGYTTMIIEGFN
-379 KTIYIPA
+379 IPA
-386 DKFSSIDIDLIDGK
+386 NKFAFQNLYLLKQDDADE
-400 RHTRKN
+400 T
-406 KNSSS
+406 SS
-411 QKVVASQD
+411 QKPQVTQD
-419 SIYRVAEVMP
+419 SLYRVTEVMP
-429 QYPGG
+429 EYPGG

-446 KYPQSAKDNKIEGRV
+446 KYPQSAIDNKIEGRV
-461 FISFVVEKDGSITN
+461 FVTFVVEKDGSITN

-498 KWTPGQHKGE
+498 KWNPGQHKGE

-518 YYKLNN
+518 IYNVSS